1 MYSKKTNIAFIGAG
15 KIAYSLISALKAN
28 HYNVTSVISKNI
40 NSAKKLAVKFKIKNY
55 SNNLEDIPQNVK
67 IIFLSVPDS
76 KIEITAK
83 KIARLN
89 LNIKN
94 KLFIHLSGSLNID
107 SLKSLSKRK
116 AKTASFHIMQTFP
129 SKEIVE
135 IQESYTAVEIN
146 DDRSFSYLFRLAE
159 NLKLKPF
166 KLNSGS
172 KVYYHLAGVF
182 AANFLTGNL
191 YSSDK
196 VFRNTK
202 TKNVNVLEVMKPI
215 IETTLHNINK
225 KGISNSL
232 SGPIERG
239 DYLTV
244 KNHIKAIKKDNS
256 LLLNYLIQ
264 SLNLLDICKKKSRN
278 LNGDYIKLNNLLKD
292 ELKNCIKKLK

>member
-28 HYNVTSVISKNI
+28 NYNVVSVISKHN
-40 NSAKKLAVKFKIKNY
+40 NSARKLALKFKIKFY
-55 SNNLEDIPQNVK
+55 SDKIEDIPQNVK

-76 KIEITAK
+76 QIEITAK
-83 KIARLN
+83 KIAE
-89 LNIKN
+89 LNINTKD
-94 KLFIHLSGSLNID
+94 KLFIHLSGSLNVD
-107 SLKSLSKRK
+107 SLKSLSKRN

-129 SKEIVE
+129 NKEIAK
-135 IQESYTAVEIN
+135 IKDSYTAVECN
-146 DDRSFSYLFRLAE
+146 DVQSFNYLMRLAE
-159 NLKLKPF
+159 NLKLKPI
-166 KLNSGS
+166 KLNSEA

-191 YSSDK
+191 FNSDK
-196 VFRNTK
+196 IFRNTESK
-202 TKNVNVLEVMKPI
+202 KVNVLEVMKPI
-215 IETTLHNINK
+215 IDSTLNNINK
-225 KGISNSL
+225 NGFTNSL

-264 SLNLLDICKKKSRN
+264 SINLLEIRKKKKSK
-278 LNGDYIKLNNLLKD
+278 LNEDHLKLNNLLND
-292 ELKNCIKKLK
+292 ELKKCIEKLT